1 MTGDTQF
8 PILLL
13 EDDEN
18 DVLIF
23 KKALQKAGIAN
34 PVYRVKD
41 GQEGIHYMAGDGE
54 FSDRQRFPLPKV
66 IICDLKM
73 PRKTGLE
80 FLAWLKKNPRLMVIP
95 TIVLTSSQEDRDI
108 ANAYV
113 LGANTYFI
121 KPATFLEMQTLVNR
135 IRDYWS
141 SAIKPKRLDHPP
153 PDAPL

>member
-1 MTGDTQF
+1 MMGDFQF
-8 PILLL
+8 PIMLL

-34 PVYRVKD
+34 PVYRVRD

-54 FSDRQRFPLPKV
+54 FVDRLRFPLPKV
-66 IICDLKM
+66 IICDLEM

-80 FLAWLKKNPRLMVIP
+80 FLAWLKRNPELMVIP
-95 TIVLTSSQEDRDI
+95 TIVLTSSQEDRDV
-108 ANAYV
+108 AHAYV
-113 LGANTYFI
+113 LGANAYFL
-121 KPATFLEMQTLVNR
+121 KPGSFLEMQTLVNR

-141 SAIKPKRLDHPP
+141 SAIKPKRMDHPDP
-153 PDAPL
+153 SA